1 MSSRRVELGRIGQQ
15 RWDGVFS
22 EEFLPE
28 LRGIKGVK
36 VYKEMANNDD
46 IIGAMLFAIKTLCRQ
61 VIWSV
66 NPRGD
71 SAKDKEAADFVESCM
86 YDMQNTWTDTL
97 SEILSFLT
105 YGWSYHEIVYKRR
118 NGKRSNRNL
127 SSKYS
132 DGMIGWQKLPVR
144 SQDTLYQWEY
154 DEYDNLIGMT
164 QQPPPDYGLY
174 TIPIKKAMLFRTE
187 SAKDNPEGRSILR
200 NAYRSW
206 YFKRRIQEIEAIGIE
221 RDLAGLPVIHAP
233 EGFPIWD
240 ADDPEATKVYATLVT
255 MVKNIRRNEYEGLV
269 LPAGYDFQ
277 LTSTGG
283 TRQFDTNAIISRY
296 NVSIAQTVMA
306 DFLML
311 GHEGTGSYALSEDK
325 TEMFNVAISTF
336 LDIICETFNNQAI
349 PALID
354 LNGSH
359 FSGITDYP
367 ELTHG
372 DVGNEDITKVSAFIK
387 DMCGV
392 GILIPDENLE
402 DYVREI
408 GHLPERSE
416 MPDVRQPDPGREAQ
430 RRAPERTTEPDVD
443 PEENEDEQVDE
454 DPVVEEAKKRLGR

>member
-66 NPRGD
+66 NPGGD
-71 SAKDKEAADFVESCM
+71 STKDKEAAEFVESCM

-132 DGMIGWQKLPVR
+132 DGLIGWQKLPVR
-144 SQDTLYQWEY
+144 SQDTLYRWEY
-154 DEYDNLIGMT
+154 DQYDNLIGMT
-164 QQPPPDYGLY
+164 QQPPPDFGLY
-174 TIPIKKAMLFRTE
+174 TIPMKKAMLFRTE

-240 ADDPEATKVYATLVT
+240 ADDPEATKIYATLVT

-306 DFLML
+306 DRL
-311 GHEGTGSYALSEDK
+311 
-325 TEMFNVAISTF
+325 
-336 LDIICETFNNQAI
+336 
-349 PALID
+349 
-354 LNGSH
+354 
-359 FSGITDYP
+359 
-367 ELTHG
+367 
-372 DVGNEDITKVSAFIK
+372 
-387 DMCGV
+387 
-392 GILIPDENLE
+392 PD
-402 DYVREI
+402 
-408 GHLPERSE
+408 
-416 MPDVRQPDPGREAQ
+416 A
-430 RRAPERTTEPDVD
+430 RA
-443 PEENEDEQVDE
+443 
-454 DPVVEEAKKRLGR
+454 